1 MITKEK
7 IIQIYEDNGFLL
19 NLIGEHYHISNPF
32 WNLPDKNDAQYIQD
46 KLMSTHRV
54 LSLTLEEMLIKLLEN
69 KMIKI

>member
-19 NLIGEHYHISNPF
+19 NLIGEHYHISNPN
-32 WNLPDKNDAQYIQD
+32 WLLPDKENIQDIQD

-69 KMIKI
+69 KMIEI

>member
-1 MITKEK
+1 MITKEN

-32 WNLPDKNDAQYIQD
+32 WNLPDKNDAQDIQD

-54 LSLTLEEMLIKLLEN
+54 LNLTLEEMLILLLEN
-69 KMIKI
+69 KMIEI